1 MSDLFNSNSYIDAY
15 VLNNGWKVSII
26 GFCSLLLTYNIG
38 LYAAFPK
45 VIMMYFPSS
54 SIVYSVLLR
63 EVMIA
68 SPLKGK
74 TVSAP
79 ALVL

>member
-1 MSDLFNSNSYIDAY
+1 MMSDLFNSNSYIDVY

-26 GFCSLLLTYNIG
+26 GVCSLLLTYNIG
-38 LYAAFPK
+38 LYAAFPE
-45 VIMMYFPSS
+45 VVMMYFPSS

-68 SPLKGK
+68 SPLKGN

-79 ALVL
+79 GAL